1 MLRPGAQHPTSPTR
15 AIANRTC
22 TTKRRDRRQGRHA
35 DQRSA
40 GHRGG
45 IPGDLSST
53 AGRVAAAVRER
64 AGEDGS
70 RRAVQRDP
78 VIAAQVEAADANI
91 LASAAADKLIA
102 LPNDQTVQEFYNKN
116 KARFESA
123 DVSHILIAYQSGSL
137 PARSGKAPPLDE
149 AKKKASAVYAQLKAG
164 ADFAATAKRVSDD
177 AQSAKTGGHMG
188 PMSHGMLPP
197 ELDAQIFA
205 AKPGDVTPPTV
216 SPYGIHIF
224 KVNART
230 TQTLDQLRAGI
241 SQRVRQEKL
250 RDRVEALRKTARV
263 DFDPTF
269 FPATKK
275 PPAPKK
281 PS

>member
-1 MLRPGAQHPTSPTR
+1 MRINGQPVTEAEFLAIYRQLPEELQQQYANEPGKMALAEQTIR
-15 AIANRTC
+15 LKLLEQEA
-22 TTKRRDRRQGRHA
+22 KRLGLQG
-35 DQRSA
+35 
-40 GHRGG
+40 
-45 IPGDLSST
+45 
-53 AGRVAAAVRER
+53 
-64 AGEDGS
+64 
-70 RRAVQRDP
+70 DP